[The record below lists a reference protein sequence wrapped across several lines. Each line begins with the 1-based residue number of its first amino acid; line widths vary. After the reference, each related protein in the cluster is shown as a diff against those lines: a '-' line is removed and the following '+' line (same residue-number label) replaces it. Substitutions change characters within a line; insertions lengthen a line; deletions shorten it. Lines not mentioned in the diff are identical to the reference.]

1 MSSRSDAK
9 VAGRTEPEE
18 SGVIVVLT
26 AIGASALLACVA
38 LAINLGN
45 IAQTHQHAESA
56 VEAAALSGADLLAQG
71 ESPSSVVPVVEENVA
86 QNFHAADLT
95 VGSPAWDTCA
105 LPPSGFS
112 APSGLAENCITFGP
126 NDAIRVQFP
135 PHFLAEVFSHVTGV
149 ARAPIGADSAA
160 VAPPGVAPCAICVI
174 GQEGTTFRQNG
185 NAEITVTDASGDAGI
200 LVDSS
205 ANPAMALTGNA
216 FIQAPSVGVVGSIST
231 SGNVG
236 FSVPPET
243 GIAPFADP
251 LSYLRPPDAAGLV
264 DQGSVSL
271 SGNSAVQLSPGIYG
285 SIRLSGNSEVTLAPG
300 LYILTGGFEASGNTE
315 VQGAGVTL
323 YFTCGSA
330 HDPTPCQPGQASGGL
345 VFTGNGIYDL
355 SPPTATTCA
364 AIPDTC
370 PYVGL
375 TVFMDRNDPSGITLT
390 GNGIGV
396 SGTLYAASGSLTLTG
411 NGETIGS
418 MIDVADLVVSGN
430 GEVNVDYNVADN
442 VALPRLGYLCAPSA
456 PGPSTGGC

>member
-1 MSSRSDAK
+1 MSSRCPREARRQP
-9 VAGRTEPEE
+9 GPEE
-18 SGVIVVLT
+18 SGVIAVLS

-38 LAINLGN
+38 LAMNLGN
-45 IAQTHQHAESA
+45 IAQTHQHAQSA
-56 VEAAALSGADLLAQG
+56 VDAAALTGADLLGQG
-71 ESPSSVVPVVEENVA
+71 ASPSSVVPVVEENVA
-86 QNFHAADLT
+86 ENFHSADLA

-105 LPPSGFS
+105 PPPSGFS
-112 APSGLAENCITFGP
+112 APSGMAEDCVTFGSADAVRVQLPPHLLAETFAG
-126 NDAIRVQFP
+126 
-135 PHFLAEVFSHVTGV
+135 VTGV
-149 ARAPIGADSAA
+149 ASAPIRADGAA

-174 GQEGTTFRQNG
+174 GQNGTTLQANG
-185 NAEITVTDASGDAGI
+185 NAELVVNDAQGDAGI
-200 LVDSS
+200 AVDSGS
-205 ANPAMALTGNA
+205 DPAVSLVGNV
-216 FIQAPSVGVVGSIST
+216 FVQAPSVGVVGSIST

-251 LSYLRPPDAAGLV
+251 LAYLRPPDPAGLA
-264 DQGSVSL
+264 DQGSISL
-271 SGNSAVQLSPGIYG
+271 SGNNTVQLSPGIYG

-330 HDPTPCQPGQASGGL
+330 ADPTACQPGQASGGL
-345 VFTGNGIYDL
+345 AFTGNGLLDL
-355 SPPTATTCA
+355 SPPTAATCE

-390 GNGIGV
+390 GNGLGV
-396 SGTLYAASGSLTLTG
+396 SGTLYAASGSLVLSG
-411 NGETIGS
+411 NGESLGS
-418 MIDVADLVVSGN
+418 MIDVADLTVSGN
-430 GEVNVDYNVADN
+430 GSVTVDYNASDN

-456 PGPSTGGC
+456 SGPSAGGC